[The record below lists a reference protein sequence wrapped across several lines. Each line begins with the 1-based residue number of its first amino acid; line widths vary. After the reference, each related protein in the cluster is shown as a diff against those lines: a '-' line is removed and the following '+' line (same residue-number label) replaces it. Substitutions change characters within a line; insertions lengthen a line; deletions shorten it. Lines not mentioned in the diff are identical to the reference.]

1 MVTDAQVRR
10 LMKQLQQ
17 QEGLALAAAKA
28 GMDEKT
34 ARRYLEAGQLPSQL
48 AVPHDWRTRPDAFIG
63 IWPQLQEALQLNP
76 GLQAKTLF
84 DDLQRRFP
92 GQFSDGQ
99 LRTLQRRV
107 KTWRALAGPGREV
120 FFPQEHLP
128 GVLCQS
134 DFTQMSSLEV
144 TLQGQL
150 FEHLVFHL
158 VLTYSNWE
166 TASICFSES
175 FESLSEGLQSA
186 LWELGGVPQIH
197 QTDRLSAAVHPP
209 DHPQTFTQA
218 YAALLRHY
226 QLEGR
231 RCQPRCPHENGD
243 VEQRH
248 YRFRQAVDQALML
261 RGHRDFDSRAV
272 YGDFLRQI
280 LSQLNAARLPQ
291 LAREQALLRPLPTY
305 RLDAVHRLQVRVSRF
320 STIRVRS
327 NTYTVHSRLI
337 GEWVD
342 VRLGAEYLDLY
353 YAQQHLERLPRQ
365 SGKGGH
371 HIQYRHLID
380 WLVRKP
386 GAFAHYRYRQE
397 LFPTTRFRLAYDALC
412 ARHRPRVADRH
423 YLELLRLAAY
433 HSQERVDQV
442 LETLLAQEHPWSV
455 EQVEALVIRPG
466 ADRRPE
472 VSIPSVD
479 LRLYDALLSEA
490 ISAREVA

>member
-10 LMKQLQQ
+10 LMKHLQQ
-17 QEGLALAAAKA
+17 HQSLGLAAAKA

-34 ARRYLEAGQLPSQL
+34 ARRYRQTGQLPSQL
-48 AVPHDWRTRPDAFIG
+48 AVKHDWRTRPDAFVEV
-63 IWPQLQEALQLNP
+63 WPQMQEALRLNP

-84 DDLQRRFP
+84 EDLQRRFP

-99 LRTLQRRV
+99 LRTLQRRI
-107 KTWRALAGPGREV
+107 KIWRALEGPGREV

-134 DFTQMSSLEV
+134 DFTQMSSLGV
-144 TLQGQL
+144 TLQGRL

-197 QTDRLSAAVHPP
+197 QTDCLSAAVHPP
-209 DHPQTFTQA
+209 DHPQTFTVA

-261 RGHRDFDSRAV
+261 RGHRDFDSRTA
-272 YGDFLRQI
+272 YQHFLRQV
-280 LSQLNAARLPQ
+280 LDQLNAARLPQ
-291 LAREQALLRPLPTY
+291 LAREQALLRPLPAY
-305 RLDAVHRLQVRVSRF
+305 RLDAVHRLQVRVNRF

-327 NTYTVHSRLI
+327 NTYSVHSRLI
-337 GEWVD
+337 GETIE
-342 VRLGAEYLDLY
+342 VRLSAEHLDLY

-365 SGKGGH
+365 CGRGGH

-397 LFPTTRFRLAYDALC
+397 LFPTTRFRLAYDALG
-412 ARHRPRVADRH
+412 ARHLPSVADRH
-423 YLELLRLAAY
+423 YLEILRLAAY
-433 HSQERVDQV
+433 HSQERVDQA
-442 LETLLAQEHPWSV
+442 LETLLAQDQPWSV
-455 EQVEALVIRPG
+455 EQVEALVVQTPADPRP
-466 ADRRPE
+466 A
-472 VSIPSVD
+472 VSIPAVD
-479 LRLYDALLSEA
+479 LRLYDALLRETTT
-490 ISAREVA
+490 AREVA

>member
-10 LMKQLQQ
+10 LMKHLQQ
-17 QEGLALAAAKA
+17 QESLGLAAAKA
-28 GMDEKT
+28 GLDEKT
-34 ARRYLEAGQLPSQL
+34 ARRYRQAQQLPSQL
-48 AVPHDWRTRPDAFIG
+48 AVKHDWRTRPDAFTQV
-63 IWPQLQEALQLNP
+63 WSQLQEVLHLNP

-99 LRTLQRRV
+99 LRTLQRRI
-107 KTWRALAGPGREV
+107 KTWRALEGPGREV
-120 FFPQEHLP
+120 FFPQEHHP
-128 GVLCQS
+128 GALCQS
-134 DFTQMSSLEV
+134 DYTQMSSLGV
-144 TLQGQL
+144 TLQGRL

-197 QTDRLSAAVHPP
+197 QTDCLSAAVHPP
-209 DHPQTFTQA
+209 DHPQTFTVA

-261 RGHRDFDSRAV
+261 RGHRDFDSRAA
-272 YGDFLRQI
+272 YQHFLRQI
-280 LSQLNAARLPQ
+280 LDQLNAARLPQ
-291 LAREQALLRPLPTY
+291 LAREQALLRPLPAY
-305 RLDAVHRLQVRVSRF
+305 RFDAVHRLQVRVNRF

-327 NTYTVHSRLI
+327 NTYSVHSRLI
-337 GEWVD
+337 GETID
-342 VRLGAEYLDLY
+342 VRLGAEHLDLY

-397 LFPTTRFRLAYDALC
+397 LFPTTRFRLAYDALG
-412 ARHRPRVADRH
+412 ARHLPRVADRH
-423 YLELLRLAAY
+423 YLEILRLAAY
-433 HSQERVDQV
+433 HSQERVDQA
-442 LETLLAQEHPWSV
+442 LETLLAQDHPWSV
-455 EQVEALVIRPG
+455 EQVEGLVVQTPADQRP
-466 ADRRPE
+466 A
-472 VSIPSVD
+472 VYIPAVD
-479 LRLYDALLSEA
+479 LRLYDALLSETTT
-490 ISAREVA
+490 AREVA

>member
-10 LMKQLQQ
+10 LMKHLQQ
-17 QEGLALAAAKA
+17 QERLGLAAAKA

-34 ARRYLEAGQLPSQL
+34 ARRYRQAGQLPSQL
-48 AVPHDWRTRPDAFIG
+48 AVPHDWRTRPDAFAEV
-63 IWPQLQEALQLNP
+63 WSQLQEALHLNP

-84 DDLQRRFP
+84 EDLQRRYP
-92 GQFSDGQ
+92 GHFSDGQ

-107 KTWRALAGPGREV
+107 KTWRALEGPGREV
-120 FFPQEHLP
+120 FFPQEHSP

-134 DFTQMSSLEV
+134 DFTQMSSLGV
-144 TLQGQL
+144 TLQGRL

-197 QTDRLSAAVHPP
+197 QTDCLSAAVHPP
-209 DHPQTFTQA
+209 DHPQTFTVA

-261 RGHRDFDSRAV
+261 RGHRDFDSRAA
-272 YGDFLRQI
+272 YQHFLRQV
-280 LSQLNAARLPQ
+280 LDQLNAARLPQ
-291 LAREQALLRPLPTY
+291 LAQEQALLRPLPAY
-305 RLDAVHRLQVRVSRF
+305 RFDAVHRLQVRVNRF
-320 STIRVRS
+320 STIRVRR
-327 NTYTVHSRLI
+327 NTYSVHSRLI
-337 GEWVD
+337 GETIE
-342 VRLGAEYLDLY
+342 VRLGAEHLDLY

-365 SGKGGH
+365 SGKGGQ

-386 GAFAHYRYRQE
+386 SAFAHYRYRQE
-397 LFPTTRFRLAYDALC
+397 LFPTTRFRLAYDALG
-412 ARHRPRVADRH
+412 AWHLPSVADRH
-423 YLELLRLAAY
+423 YLEILRLAAY
-433 HSQERVDQV
+433 QSQERVDQV
-442 LETLLAQEHPWSV
+442 LETLLAQDQPWSV
-455 EQVEALVIRPG
+455 EQVEALVVQTPADQRP
-466 ADRRPE
+466 A
-472 VSIPSVD
+472 VSIPAVD
-479 LRLYDALLSEA
+479 LRLYDALLRETTT
-490 ISAREVA
+490 AREVA